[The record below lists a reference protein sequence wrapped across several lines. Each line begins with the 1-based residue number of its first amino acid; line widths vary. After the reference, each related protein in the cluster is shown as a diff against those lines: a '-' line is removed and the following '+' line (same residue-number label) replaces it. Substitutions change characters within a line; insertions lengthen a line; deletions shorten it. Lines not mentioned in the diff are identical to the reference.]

1 MQVKLCRI
9 VQFSASHG
17 MKMLLSSHG
26 VYFSSVKLFDKRMQ
40 TVQSANNKLTNA
52 KKDGSESLFV

>member
-1 MQVKLCRI
+1 
-9 VQFSASHG
+9 
-17 MKMLLSSHG
+17 MLLSSHG